1 MLESR
6 AVKTRRAAANNFR
19 DSGTICLGLN
29 LLLLILLN
37 VFVDVLREVQIAINI
52 TGVWIRRVGTDWEL
66 LLGLPLANPF
76 RTRWVVVTGLDM
88 DILRFCIR
96 LLFAQLDAE
105 SRVSELLW
113 EPSLTR
119 RNPSTLE
126 IHRRH
131 GQSRVLGLRGT
142 GRRGLRFLRK
152 VPG

>member
-52 TGVWIRRVGTDWEL
+52 TGVWILRVGTDWEL

-76 RTRWVVVTGLDM
+76 RTRWVVVTGLD
-88 DILRFCIR
+88 LTEERFGPH
-96 LLFAQLDAE
+96 LVKTGVHAKL
-105 SRVSELLW
+105 
-113 EPSLTR
+113 
-119 RNPSTLE
+119 
-126 IHRRH
+126 
-131 GQSRVLGLRGT
+131 GQE
-142 GRRGLRFLRK
+142 
-152 VPG
+152 